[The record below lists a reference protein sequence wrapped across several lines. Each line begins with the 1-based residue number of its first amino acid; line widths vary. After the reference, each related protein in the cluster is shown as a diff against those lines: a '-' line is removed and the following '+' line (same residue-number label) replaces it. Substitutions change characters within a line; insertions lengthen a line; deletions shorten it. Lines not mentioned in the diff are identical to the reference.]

1 MRKSIARYLDTCLF
15 AEDVASLRP
24 GQWIN
29 DAIVEFQYSVWSNED
44 FADQSFYFVIPSI
57 LSLLCHVHPSEAR
70 AVLNDSLAKEV
81 YFIPINDGIAQQTS
95 GSLTRPLG
103 SHWSLLVFVKACR
116 SFYYFDSMRNV
127 NEWVARRVQDAIQ
140 QILQIKGTSFSVM
153 PCPQQDN
160 ASDCGIFIL
169 ENTRR
174 VATKLVQS
182 GFGTDI
188 PLGSRSVEAIV
199 SLGQQAYSPQSIA
212 EPNLAEVSPM
222 KVITLVAAVLVQLAL
237 AKVAFRLLQHAHDSS
252 ECPLKKSGCPYYAKH
267 KTDTEESDFLTAPD
281 HVCPLAKSGCRF
293 YEDVKAGKDRS
304 YNWLTKKCPL
314 AGTCPYFEDIKNDAK
329 HSKLHHCPLL
339 RDCPYYAK
347 PGFHAYDASKVS
359 SCPHFQDHGYHKG
372 DAAKC
377 PHLAGKDKDC
387 PWLAADHKECP
398 AADKCPYYQKIKDG
412 KLDTVDLSKNDCPL
426 AEKCPYY
433 KEFKADPSK
442 LHDCP
447 MAKGCPHFHG
457 KEKEN
462 WFHIG
467 SVSQSVSTETDAK
480 AAKTT
485 MPKKQPGEK
494 SKGKEPSHDEL

>member
-24 GQWIN
+24 GHWVN

-182 GFGTDI
+182 G
-188 PLGSRSVEAIV
+188 
-199 SLGQQAYSPQSIA
+199 
-212 EPNLAEVSPM
+212 
-222 KVITLVAAVLVQLAL
+222 
-237 AKVAFRLLQHAHDSS
+237 S